1 MQTHPA
7 IAGNVTNPANCEQL
21 SMHFDQFLGAVQNR
35 ARLDSNGAALRV
47 TRLTLTTLSE
57 RIQPDE
63 ADDMAAQLPME
74 IDRFVSEVDTV
85 ESFSFEEFVDRLV
98 ERGDY
103 DDDERADA
111 VFHAQA
117 VMDVVSEA
125 VDENELRQVRDQLAQ
140 KQGWDQLFEIAEQ
153 GESVSPGE

>member
-1 MQTHPA
+1 
-7 IAGNVTNPANCEQL
+7 
-21 SMHFDQFLGAVQNR
+21 MHFDQFLGAVQNR
-35 ARLDSNGAALRV
+35 AQLDSSGPALRA
-47 TRLTLTTLSE
+47 TRITLTTLSE

-85 ESFSFEEFVDRLV
+85 ESFSFDEFVDRLL
-98 ERGDY
+98 ERGGY

-117 VMDVVSEA
+117 VMAVVSEA
-125 VDENELRQVRDQLAQ
+125 VDENELQQVRDQLAE
-140 KQGWDQLFEIAEQ
+140 KQGWDELFEVAEHEE
-153 GESVSPGE
+153 GLSPGEG